1 MSDKEN
7 ETTNEEEESS
17 FTPMSFSKEIFDSIY
32 TAVESLAGSVIKLE
46 NQMSEVG
53 EILSQLDARIEK
65 LENNE

>member
-17 FTPMSFSKEIFDSIY
+17 FTPMSFSKEIFESIY
-32 TAVESLAGSVIKLE
+32 TAVESLASSAIKLE

-53 EILSQLDARIEK
+53 EILSQLDARIER

>member
-7 ETTNEEEESS
+7 ETASEEEESS

-32 TAVESLAGSVIKLE
+32 TAVESLASSAIKLE